1 MDEEAFP
8 GADDLFRKAFGL
20 SDPTPELLSLIKAH
34 PTEAAVRDLLIAY
47 ILEAEENPSRAY
59 ALASVLVALRDSPDA
74 PDIEDLER
82 VDDYSLAVAFRV
94 KLADLHSRY
103 LIFDD
108 DNKTVSPT
116 NTYLTNCLLSALS
129 LKYDLAWCPAQ
140 YHEIKDGLIVQGNSW
155 TNELLVTGA
164 CIQLLTI
171 GSKIVSDTAFYSGK
185 EVLTKLR
192 LQQSAGIV
200 KDENVQKLLEVFQ
213 FFLHYN

>member
-1 MDEEAFP
+1 MAYFPSLKSLLTKAILYYFPPLPSYPPMPLMDEEAFP
-8 GADDLFRKAFGL
+8 GADDLFCKAFGL

-82 VDDYSLAVAFRV
+82 VEDYSLAVAFRV

-116 NTYLTNCLLSALS
+116 NTYLINCLLSALS
-129 LKYDLAWCPAQ
+129 LKHDLAWCPAQ
-140 YHEIKDGLIVQGNSW
+140 
-155 TNELLVTGA
+155 
-164 CIQLLTI
+164 
-171 GSKIVSDTAFYSGK
+171 
-185 EVLTKLR
+185 
-192 LQQSAGIV
+192 
-200 KDENVQKLLEVFQ
+200 
-213 FFLHYN
+213 